1 MKEVI
6 RCENVWKIYGSGEGK
21 TIALRDI
28 NFSIYENEFVIILGP
43 SGSGKSTLL
52 HIIGCLDRPTKG
64 NVYINGI
71 NIDELDLV
79 EVRRK
84 YIGFV
89 FQQFNL
95 IPNLTVL
102 ENVELPLIF
111 QGIPKEEREIRAK
124 NLLEYLG
131 LGHRLNYYPN
141 QLSGGQKQRVAIAR
155 ALVTNPKFILA
166 DEPTGNLDSKSG
178 QDVMEL
184 LSKLHQEGRTIIMV
198 THDPR
203 FIKYGTRIIK
213 LVDGQIVEDSIN

>member
-102 ENVELPLIF
+102 ENVALPLIF
-111 QGIPKEEREIRAK
+111 QGISKEEREIRAK

>member
-111 QGIPKEEREIRAK
+111 QGIPKEERELRAK